1 MASRWMLS
9 ETGRRAAG
17 IAGLTG
23 GFIGALVG
31 LLPHT
36 HLLEQ
41 YKSIVQAY
49 KDGQP
54 MHLDPVVQKRA
65 EEVLRLVDLGEK
77 EKKSVRFFPVPIL
90 DTFFAGSTTANHG
103 TIIGL
108 PLTFSYT
115 RKEDVQTKSLF
126 IHGSKEPAWE
136 TREGEAL
143 KKSLVLSD
151 KAQKFVIAREIYW
164 ADTYYVQLQT
174 AALSF
179 SALNCYFM
187 GRLANDRLHL
197 LVRAP
202 RAVRVCL
209 YGLIVALNATVY
221 ICFKDAMSQLWDRK
235 ADREAAALGRDFVEG
250 GIEYYEKLLQR
261 NRALRE
267 LLGDEGRKC
276 YTSKGNINRIL
287 RTDHIPITHRL
298 DVLKN
303 RLQVDS
309 KEVDS
314 MSEFSA

>member
-9 ETGRRAAG
+9 ERGRQAAG

-23 GFIGALVG
+23 GLIGALVG

-41 YKSIVQAY
+41 YKRIVQAY
-49 KDGQP
+49 KEGRP
-54 MHLDPVVQKRA
+54 MDLDPVVQKRA
-65 EEVLRLVDLGEK
+65 EEVLQLVDLGEK

-90 DTFFAGSTTANHG
+90 DTFFAGSTTGSHG
-103 TIIGL
+103 AVIGL

-115 RKEDVQTKSLF
+115 RKEDVQTKSLLV
-126 IHGSKEPAWE
+126 HGYKEADWE
-136 TREGEAL
+136 TKEGEAL
-143 KKSLVLSD
+143 KKSLVLSE
-151 KAQKFVIAREIYW
+151 KAQRFVIAREIYW

-179 SALNCYFM
+179 SVFNCYIM
-187 GRLANDRLHL
+187 GRLANDKLHL
-197 LVRAP
+197 LVRTP
-202 RAVRVCL
+202 RALRVGL
-209 YGLIVALNATVY
+209 YGIIVALNATVY
-221 ICFKDAMSQLWDRK
+221 ICFKDAMSQLWDKR
-235 ADREAAALGRDFVEG
+235 ADREAAALGRDYVEG

-303 RLQVDS
+303 QLQVDS
-309 KEVDS
+309 KEADS